1 MSHHQTETTQNLSKM
16 VKEKGGGGYQGRGA
30 GRRDRKVCKEL
41 GENPTPHVGTDVD
54 TPGGRN
60 WGNSFLVALIF
71 FENLALRLS
80 ADSGRGELTGALE
93 EVPREAVMGSE
104 GKRRE
109 RRRPSRASGETGPA
123 VHEAS

>member
-1 MSHHQTETTQNLSKM
+1 MQGAWRESHATL
-16 VKEKGGGGYQGRGA
+16 
-30 GRRDRKVCKEL
+30 
-41 GENPTPHVGTDVD
+41 GTDVD

-80 ADSGRGELTGALE
+80 ADSGRGELTGALK